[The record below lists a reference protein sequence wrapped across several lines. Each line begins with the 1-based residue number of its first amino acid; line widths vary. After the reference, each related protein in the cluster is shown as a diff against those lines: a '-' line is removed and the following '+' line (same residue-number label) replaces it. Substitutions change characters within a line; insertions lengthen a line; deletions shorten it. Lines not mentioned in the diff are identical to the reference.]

1 MQKCNGNYPSHPHS
15 EEYDAITDNNILT
28 YFESF
33 DKDCFIAYDMGGL
46 KKIRKIVFN
55 PRNDD
60 NFVWPGDEYEL
71 FYNDG
76 AAGWKSLG
84 RQVADERRYVE
95 YEVPRNALL
104 WLRNRT
110 KGREEQVFFIRD
122 GKQVFVTDLPRAKL
136 IGE

>member
-1 MQKCNGNYPSHPHS
+1 
-15 EEYDAITDNNILT
+15 
-28 YFESF
+28 
-33 DKDCFIAYDMGGL
+33 MGEL

-104 WLRNRT
+104 WLRDRT

>member
-1 MQKCNGNYPSHPHS
+1 MSCQHNQ
-15 EEYDAITDNNILT
+15 ILT
-28 YFESF
+28 YFSSPDTNCYLAF
-33 DKDCFIAYDMGGL
+33 DLKEL

-55 PRNDD
+55 PCNDD

-76 AAGWKSLG
+76 TAGWKSLG

-104 WLRNRT
+104 WLRDRT
-110 KGREEQVFFIRD
+110 KGREEQVFFIRN

-136 IGE
+136 IEE